1 MNILSEYTETDIT
14 PFTMAAPTTTRPPL
28 KAITCCAYNGKYWIA
43 GGSHSIQKRVIYSY
57 PEVEEILKYA
67 KIVKAYIKFLTSEI
81 ASYNNTEDADPNNN
95 IILAKKNDLISKTIY
110 YKSLVNAAKNKFNSL
125 KTLNYVTKYFR
136 VYTIHSMMISYD
148 GLKWELIED
157 NPFEWYSYIEL
168 NNLPDNI
175 SNNTDFGG
183 GCFDIIWNSKLS
195 LWIAIGARTR
205 NTIVTPNGT
214 YATSFTSNI
223 SSTSSITINIT
234 NQIGTTIATSPD
246 GLNWTSR
253 GTGGSD
259 YGYSQYSTYDV
270 YPKIA
275 WNNTLMLAV
284 AAFRTFPDITGNQ
297 FVSGAVT
304 RGNMIV
310 STDGITWKL
319 KPRSSITNLKLT
331 VRTIA
336 FNGAL
341 WVIGGRVYSGLWD
354 TSIQVSTD
362 GTNWTNTVG
371 TGSYEFYHIAWNGSI
386 WMGLAQQDN
395 NYHIFTSSTGYDWLR
410 INTIGANSTTL
421 SDNRLV
427 WDGNYWIITGLTTG
441 DGVTYKTVDGITL
454 IPIDSLNGSRTGPIA
469 TNIPLPILGGT
480 LNFPSA
486 FIVGSGSP
494 TSIIRSSDETK
505 WTSTII
511 DIRSV
516 VYLSKKQGELFS
528 IAWCGTFWIAIGEP
542 LDDYGGKTITTSING
557 AQWSFPPTYDR
568 DNNRYNPVI
577 SNGRDVIWT
586 GNLVVVVGDKIATSS
601 NGTSWI
607 TYSSPLTLCNS
618 IVWNGKNTQLTVTRF
633 EESVNGKQLVTV
645 TSTLGISVGEP
656 ITIINAT
663 EPLNSGTFLITAI
676 GTNTFTWANSIGLEY
691 TEITP
696 VYAYSSLYVVGGDGG
711 IAISIDRLVWR
722 KTKQCPLSII
732 YDIAWNGDIWIAVG
746 KGEQHSIIVSID
758 GIRWYTANPETNVF
772 NQCNAIAW
780 NKSLWV
786 AVGTGNNTI
795 ATSVDGYNWTGLGK
809 DVFTTYGNMIA
820 FNGTNWIAGGGSYYQ
835 LATSSDGI
843 NWKGYNLSLNIL
855 RAYANKTMTFP
866 YIGTASTAIK
876 TLVDQGVTKING
888 LITNTPGTVQSV
900 IEFSTDPD
908 TVAAVQA
915 AEAIRIS
922 IANATRLS
930 TKTSA
935 TKYIYQ
941 YIYWSYKTKQIYD
954 YYLTVLPGIKDLN
967 IDYSSISNF
976 AIKLSEIEGLLDY
989 FSDTNTQILSSYST
1003 ILNNNIKQAVLDKNL
1018 VSIYVIHSEYKSRL
1032 VTFYENF
1039 RNIFYGMLY
1048 EIYTKVNLFVVN
1060 DALVDGIGY
1069 NANTQKTKS
1078 SVLSDW
1084 TSTKSTFNSTY
1095 TAARTF
1101 FGTSITSLT
1110 FSDNWTSIESRFGVT
1125 QIATILLTS
1134 SSDAPNYNT
1143 NFSNFNFNST
1153 WSLYLKLLSMYATK
1167 INIIDKYYNDTKLE
1181 LIKWKTIN
1189 NFDTTTATAFSAPSN
1204 GIQTITVNNIENIQS
1219 NRVVTITDASNS
1231 SNNIDFALVLSVSG
1245 NTFTIQNS
1253 TGIAA
1258 TTQTAIVNYSDSV
1271 ISYTEVDNDFDT
1283 VKTSSISSF
1292 IGNKSITS
1300 THAFSNWNSSL
1311 IDLITSLCKFFLKS
1325 SASIYNYSDN
1335 LYRLSLR
1342 YKYSLNLLEIV
1353 RNDAVEYIETRI
1365 KFLRDK
1371 ISFFSIITRQ
1381 PYSEGS
1387 LQTIIHLLKVLDDTV
1402 YDTSLYE
1409 KLMKL
1414 SDAMII
1420 VSRIYPTYA
1429 QYIEDIDRT
1438 IIVAE
1443 NDGCRPNQ
1451 NGWGGSLEAVSTG
1464 ETGVIHINGRLN
1476 NSHIS
1481 MSPGTQPNAFVKFT
1495 MVSEIIRFG
1504 KPSSDGMQEVFF
1516 SDQTVI
1522 ASNLDPGKYITIEG
1536 ATNTSNNITNT
1547 IITGFNENKKMFSI
1561 YNFAGVEDTGQ
1572 IAYGTRST
1580 PLLEVSIVRNK
1591 NWDYTSNNTPYFLD
1605 EHEIIVSPKFI
1616 NDTKLVSG
1624 RFTMIGTTYPS
1635 INNVTRSL
1643 KSQYIRKDPITTVVP
1658 GKTPGLNG
1666 WKYFNDV
1673 YYAFQRKTDY
1683 ENIIGRSTGLITVPY
1698 SSVASSYE
1706 NNDNVY
1712 VTISGASNTNNN
1724 GTFKILKSTGTGI
1737 SISNPNFVTTH
1748 PTRKIYLLYKY
1759 LPYNSASYPTSFSF
1773 RTIADDSSDT
1783 VHGFSVGDIITRIDL
1798 GELNAYKVTY
1808 VSPIQN
1814 YFDIDLETSNY
1825 SEQLFRSQV
1834 IYYIKRA
1841 HTSNDN
1847 HGTATIAIPILA
1859 FTKPENGLQKIFVP
1873 AKFAIKEGS
1882 SITITGSKYSAN
1894 NVTATVIDVFNSMFT
1909 ISNTN
1914 GVFEYGTT
1922 TASFTNSFQIYS
1934 FMEGGMIDISRNSFQ
1949 YNQTSYSLHKLTQ
1962 LSTYKEFKY
1971 KSVRDEYGSKIKLE
1985 WDYFKNF
1992 ADVNT
1997 ISTLKNQLK
2006 TFDTLADTLK
2016 TDEDLT
2022 QTYIN
2027 SIVTN
2032 DVETIESNYLTAA
2045 TNYLNSLDVQIIS
2058 NLPSLANTVQITEFG
2073 PKSNAN
2079 LQELTV
2085 NNIGTLRAYVHSI
2098 RITGSNYSG
2107 NNGLKLVTAIIGNKI
2122 VIKNSTGTIESRPA
2136 SAATA
2141 VSGTTTLTVISFA
2154 PSSNSKQIVT
2164 VTSTTGI
2171 TVGNNITITGSTFSV
2186 NNGTYAISAI
2196 TSNTFTWDNSS
2207 GVSENRPMV
2216 GEYGDII
2223 NFASVGINYL
2233 GVEYFL
2239 EEFDY
2244 QPDTFENLVKTI
2256 RTNYDIFLT
2265 AKNSPLTAITVN
2277 KTIISCTGVS
2287 FGYVGNNLYG
2297 LQTITVDSIGP
2308 IRAGMTVIVSDASSA
2323 SNNGMHKVMYT
2334 SGNTF
2339 TVNMEG
2345 GVAAS
2350 NAANNVGNVSYVS
2363 FDVALSAA
2371 EESVNII
2378 NKIQKSWPFRWLLLY
2393 VQVYNKT
2400 YDNAEAL
2407 VSRVEKNVKRWLK
2420 MKNNAMNSPPYG
2432 IGKLSTGEGS
2442 EFIVSIP
2449 PTNTN
2454 YWKVLPYRKFTLV
2467 NESEPRYPI
2476 LNNGQV
2482 FTVSPYNP
2490 ATVNAFNDESEYQV
2504 DDVVSYSGSV
2514 YVCIK
2519 DNADYTKSGFKG
2531 VLPSN
2536 LERWKQIKYPE
2547 VLDGF
2552 QNVQEGDPENFPP
2565 FNPANYDPYT
2575 PVAKYKI
2582 GSTVSIPGD
2591 VHVYRCINDFFSN
2604 QKVKNIPPS
2613 DNSFYWKRRIY
2624 PYVKFNG
2631 EKVEADPSKFEPI
2644 IPKAGDLTVTS
2655 FAVSSNGTQV
2665 VSVTSTTGLTVGQS
2679 ITIKGPV
2686 NAANKGT
2693 YAITA
2698 IGTNTFTWA
2707 NTSGVSETQFTY
2719 KTPLYDSTKLY
2730 TKGDT
2735 VLHNGVHYYIG
2746 RVDDGQFWKDIP
2758 PPGGFTSRLV
2768 IGFSEVENGVQK
2780 VYLQHSTDGLTVGSY
2795 VRLST
2800 GIEHVLP
2807 ANRAPFVITSI
2818 NSNPPWVT
2826 RATTSGS
2833 YQYNDPY
2840 GSNPV
2845 TIYASFSVTANS
2857 IDFYLAGGRWTSFT
2871 YPLVYDTDNRIREIG
2886 SAGFTPLDLVFYA
2899 DYSSET
2905 TYYEGGE
2912 VVKYNGGL
2920 YEANIKTG
2928 NIIGVN
2934 VTNTVYWQKLR
2945 YQVVQ
2950 YDGDWVEF
2958 SPNLIPPLDANDF
2971 SEYSA
2976 SQIYLEDDIV
2986 KYNGLI
2992 YKCINDDP
3000 YGFKIKKIFPTDKTY
3015 WKKVNYPMAL
3025 VDGKFIEA
3033 DPTNALF
3040 KKLDELDFH
3049 EYENNW
3055 LYYQGDI
3062 ASYNG
3067 IVYECINVR
3076 PSNVNYPNSI
3086 SGKSPLTTTGYWEQV
3101 STSVLDYINITYY
3114 KPNNIFPWNPVT
3126 NKKYNAGTIVLW
3138 KGFLYKSQ
3146 KEISYKL
3153 VIDLNSNSDV
3163 ELLKSYNPSLNYT
3176 LWRKIDADWPE
3187 AIPKAYS
3194 DTQTYYI
3201 GAVVMINDFNEDE
3214 NILAGITSPFRI
3226 RIFSCKSLNITRP
3239 IQYKYSRYTLSDEL
3253 DTDGF
3258 NKTIAVQGTHT
3269 SYGVPRYGTSYV
3281 DPFGR
3286 LSYFAADL
3294 KRRVTHNILFP
3305 YLHAK
3310 SNANNAKNVL
3320 MSYSSTENGLS
3331 VFLIGYTG
3339 FDLNAAIE
3347 LVKLSDFEGFNIT
3360 DPWGLKPQEFVD
3372 ERHYDNFVN
3381 RMDRAIQSF
3390 NETEPLSISQV
3401 QYHVY
3406 ANLIDYMRNLKKDII
3421 TFQSNKNDKKTQ
3433 YFNLPGIQKQISDNP
3448 YPFMNVVA
3456 LARNPPVRCFT
3467 DLGVGDEEEIRYDV
3481 RSGRSHQDVLDQY
3494 YERKAVVEE
3503 NDSNMN
3509 KTLCLIKW
3517 LVNYDIYFHYKPF
3530 STEAGTEF
3538 HLPIDYY
3545 RTSKKAL
3552 NRVVDFYIDS
3562 SKYIHIGLFIIDGF
3576 EHQYFGLGGKY
3587 GYFTNAED
3595 DDSVAGLINS
3605 AMKESLKPP
3614 EYTLPGSQA
3623 QRDLLVLT
3631 YESKNPFV
3639 NALSI
3644 VAKALVGIC
3653 AAAFQSGDMLSGM
3666 TGAIQFVGNWAL
3678 TGKPDG
3684 EITENTPGGAE
3695 FLRISNSLPSITW
3708 PQFNER
3714 ATSIIA
3720 VKQQVAAYKQN
3731 KARLQRAGGT
3741 TEIPADLESKL
3752 PEFLTTLGAIL
3763 LFYDICIDE
3772 LPQIIGSSG
3781 FKVQT
3786 NSAIR
3791 TYAIPQS
3798 PEKPTQLPYN
3808 LKKPVE
3814 PTSRDLYIKS
3824 LFAEKHRVQLQYD
3837 EAKRLLAQ
3845 VQLKKTALLNKKLK
3859 LNVPNPAAVTV
3870 PDQIIQTRNN
3880 VLAQVETLDTAP
3892 RQRPKSYTIKNL
3904 DAATLTRFTPA
3915 NQKFI
3920 NGNSSG
3926 WQGNPKPSVTVSTKP
3941 QTSPLT
3947 SNVEPIILNQAEI
3960 DKAKR
3965 LKNNVEAA
3973 QIKAKAELAEIDV
3986 KVEIATNK
3994 INGLA
3999 PELET
4004 FEKNIDELMKKIK
4017 IEITEENFRLKS
4029 FRDEMIRYTQLDAD
4043 LSNQRLTELAD
4054 YQIKRLKIITAQNE
4068 VERKVAYD
4076 RAEAQRVRYTQ
4087 ATVSYENNKLVLTEK
4102 RATLVKKV
4110 LDDDVYS
4117 IILRRGMPPALTAQ
4131 YLNITDNLSTT
4142 VLNPISNVYKNIVG
4156 KVKNNIVTTTVLE
4169 NYKKFKP
4176 TVMKLT
4182 KSVKPPI
4189 SKMLKI
4195 GGPLLEIAGI
4205 GLTAYQMGA
4214 FSGSERLDDDYTDPF
4229 GEIASMFIEGVAA
4242 GIKQID
4248 PNAGV

>member
-1 MNILSEYTETDIT
+1 MNILSEYTESDII
-14 PFTMAAPTTTRPPL
+14 PFAMSGPVNTQTPL
-28 KAITCCAYNGKYWIA
+28 KSIQSCAYNGKYWIA
-43 GGSHSIQKRVIYSY
+43 VGEPTVQSRAIYSY

-67 KIVKAYIKFLTSEI
+67 KVVKAYIKCLTSEI
-81 ASYNNTEDADPNNN
+81 ATYTNLIAGGWYSNSEDQLRYTNET
-95 IILAKKNDLISKTIY
+95 IQHKKNDVISKNIY
-110 YKSLVNAAKNKFNSL
+110 YKSLLNAAKNKFTSL
-125 KTLNYVTKYFR
+125 KSLNYVTKEYR
-136 VYTIHSMMISYD
+136 IYTVHSMMISYD
-148 GLKWELIED
+148 GLTWQLIED
-157 NPFEWYSYIEL
+157 NPFEFYQYVQT
-168 NNLPDNI
+168 NT
-175 SNNTDFGG
+175 SNAGG
-183 GCFDIIWNSKLS
+183 DWGLCYEIAWNSKLS
-195 LWIAIGARTR
+195 LWIALGGDGSFGMLTPGGSVYS
-205 NTIVTPNGT
+205 NTIT
-214 YATSFTSNI
+214 TSFSGDIGSSNFVTVTKSTLSTTS
-223 SSTSSITINIT
+223 
-234 NQIGTTIATSPD
+234 IATSPD

-253 GTGGSD
+253 GNGRDVFGRLRSPLS
-259 YGYSQYSTYDV
+259 YV

-275 WNNTLMLAV
+275 CNDTLILASGS
-284 AAFRTFPDITGNQ
+284 FTGAYTGSDNL
-297 FVSGAVT
+297 
-304 RGNMIV
+304 IV
-310 STDGITWKL
+310 STDGITWTL
-319 KPRSSITNLKLT
+319 KPRSSTTNLRLT

-341 WVIGGRVYSGLWD
+341 WIIGGTISGGLWN

-362 GTNWTNTVG
+362 ATNWTDTAG
-371 TGSYEFYHIAWNGSI
+371 TGGYDFYHIAWNGSI
-386 WMGLAQQDN
+386 WMGLAYDN
-395 NYHIFTSSTGYDWLR
+395 NQYHIFTSSTGYDWLR
-410 INTIGANSTTL
+410 VNSIGNDSSTL
-421 SDNRLV
+421 SDNKLI

-454 IPIDSLNGSRTGPIA
+454 IPIDSLNGRRTGSIA

-494 TSIIRSSDETK
+494 TSIIRSSDEIK

-511 DIRSV
+511 DIRST
-516 VYLSKKQGELFS
+516 VYLTKQQGELFN

-542 LDDYGGKTITTSING
+542 LDQYGGKTITTSTNG
-557 AQWSFPPTYDR
+557 AQWSFPPTYDP

-618 IVWNGKNTQLTVTRF
+618 IVWNGKNTQLTVTKF

-645 TSTLGISVGEP
+645 TSTLGISVGQP

-711 IAISIDRLVWR
+711 IAVSIDRLVWR

-772 NQCNAIAW
+772 NECKSVAW

-809 DVFTTYGNMIA
+809 DVFTTYGSMIA

-908 TVAAVQA
+908 TVAAIQA

-1048 EIYTKVNLFVVN
+1048 EIYTKVNVFVVN
-1060 DALVDGIGY
+1060 EALVDGIGY
-1069 NANTQKTKS
+1069 TASTQKTKS

-1084 TSTKSTFNSTY
+1084 TSAKSTFNSTY

-1110 FSDNWTSIESRFGVT
+1110 FSDSWTSIESRFGVT

-1134 SSDAPNYNT
+1134 SSDAPDYNT

-1153 WSLYLKLLSMYATK
+1153 WSLYLKLSSMYATR

-1231 SNNIDFALVLSVSG
+1231 PNNIDFALVLSVSG

-1253 TGIAA
+1253 TGVAA

-1283 VKTSSISSF
+1283 VKTTSISSF
-1292 IGNKSITS
+1292 VGNKSITS

-1371 ISFFSIITRQ
+1371 ITFFSIITRQ
-1381 PYSEGS
+1381 PYSEGT
-1387 LQTIIHLLKVLDDTV
+1387 LQTITHLLKILNDTV

-1420 VSRIYPTYA
+1420 ISRIYPTYA

-1451 NGWGGSLEAVSTG
+1451 NGWGGSLEAESIG
-1464 ETGVIHINGRLN
+1464 ENGIIRILN
-1476 NSHIS
+1476 GGGYQDPDPQQNTTI
-1481 MSPGTQPNAFVKFT
+1481 TFT
-1495 MVSEIIRFG
+1495 MVSQIIGFG
-1504 KPSSDGMQEVFF
+1504 KPSSEGMQEVFF
-1516 SDQTVI
+1516 TDQTAI
-1522 ASNLDPGKYITIEG
+1522 ASNLDPGKYITIKG
-1536 ATNTSNNITNT
+1536 ATNSSNNITNT
-1547 IITGFNENKKMFSI
+1547 IITGFNQNRKMFSI
-1561 YNFAGVEDTGQ
+1561 YNFAGVEAINQ

-1580 PLLEVSIVRNK
+1580 RVTAIERVREGSSFTGDF
-1591 NWDYTSNNTPYFLD
+1591 DYKVPS
-1605 EHEIIVSPKFI
+1605 KFI
-1616 NDTKLVSG
+1616 NDTTLIHPSVTKTIVITDAQYAPNNGTFNVKLA
-1624 RFTMIGTTYPS
+1624 
-1635 INNVTRSL
+1635 
-1643 KSQYIRKDPITTVVP
+1643 YIRKDPITTVVP

-1683 ENIIGRSTGLITVPY
+1683 ENILGRNTGLITIPY
-1698 SSVASSYE
+1698 NSFASSYE
-1706 NNDNVY
+1706 NNDSGY

-1724 GTFKILKSTGTGI
+1724 GTFKILKSNGTNI

-1748 PTRKIYLLYKY
+1748 PTRRVKIYEAGTPGY
-1759 LPYNSASYPTSFSF
+1759 LNPLRFQVIIQ
-1773 RTIADDSSDT
+1773 TIADDST
-1783 VHGFSVGDIITRIDL
+1783 VIAHGFSVDDIITHIDQ
-1798 GELNAYKVTY
+1798 GDVNGYKVTY
-1808 VSPIQN
+1808 VSATN
-1814 YFDIDLETSNY
+1814 NSFDI
-1825 SEQLFRSQV
+1825 QLDTLD
-1834 IYYIKRA
+1834 YYDRLFKTNSIHSIKRA

-1971 KSVRDEYGSKIKLE
+1971 KNVRDDYGSKIKLE

-1997 ISTLKNQLK
+1997 ISTLKNELK

-2016 TDEDLT
+2016 ADEDFT

-2027 SIVTN
+2027 SFVTN
-2032 DVETIESNYLTAA
+2032 DDEAIESKYLIAA

-2058 NLPSLANTVQITEFG
+2058 NLPSLAKTVQITEFG
-2073 PKSNAN
+2073 LKSNTN
-2079 LQELTV
+2079 LQVLTV
-2085 NNIGTLRAYVHSI
+2085 NNIGTIKPYVDNI

-2107 NNGLKLVTAIIGNKI
+2107 NNGVKLVTAVIGNDKI
-2122 VIKNSTGTIESRPA
+2122 VIKNSTGTIETRPA

-2223 NFASVGINYL
+2223 NFADA
-2233 GVEYFL
+2233 YFAYPQTNGDFL
-2239 EEFDY
+2239 Y
-2244 QPDTFENLVKTI
+2244 PSDTFENMVKTI

-2265 AKNSPLTAITVN
+2265 TKNSPLTAITVN
-2277 KTIISCTGVS
+2277 KTIISFSNITTVLDDEHP
-2287 FGYVGNNLYG
+2287 FYGYYYG
-2297 LQTITVDSIGP
+2297 PVQTITVDSVAP
-2308 IRAGMTVIVSDASSA
+2308 IIVGMVVSISGASSA
-2323 SNNGMHKVMYT
+2323 GNNGIYRVIYVTDTTIKI
-2334 SGNTF
+2334 F
-2339 TVNMEG
+2339 TNS

-2350 NAANNVGNVSYVS
+2350 NTANNVGTLSYNSLDVS
-2363 FDVALSAA
+2363 LTTA
-2371 EESVNII
+2371 EASRNII
-2378 NKIQKSWPFRWLLLY
+2378 NKIQETDALKFIMASIPC
-2393 VQVYNKT
+2393 YNKT
-2400 YDNAEAL
+2400 YNNAEGL
-2407 VSRVEKNVKRWLK
+2407 VSRVEKNIKRWLK

-2467 NESEPRYPI
+2467 NESEPRYPT

-2490 ATVNAFNDESEYQV
+2490 ATVNAFNQESEYQV

-2565 FNPANYDPYT
+2565 FNPSNYDPYT

-2591 VHVYRCINDFFSN
+2591 VHVYRCINDFFGN

-2613 DNSFYWKRRIY
+2613 DNSFYWKRRTY

-2631 EKVEADPSKFEPI
+2631 ENVEADPSKFEPL

-2730 TKGDT
+2730 TKGDS
-2735 VLHNGVHYYIG
+2735 VLHNGVHYYV

-2780 VYLQHSTDGLTVGSY
+2780 VYLQHSTDGLSVGSY
-2795 VRLST
+2795 VKLST

-2818 NSNPPWVT
+2818 NSNPPWIT
-2826 RATTSGS
+2826 RATTSGA
-2833 YQYNDPY
+2833 YQYNDPNI
-2840 GSNPV
+2840 NPL
-2845 TIYASFSVTANS
+2845 TIYANFSTTANS
-2857 IDFYLAGGRWTSFT
+2857 IDFYLAGGRWNSFT
-2871 YPLVYDTDNRIREIG
+2871 YPLVYDTNNRIREIG
-2886 SAGFTPLDLVFYA
+2886 SAGLTTPLDLIFYA
-2899 DYSSET
+2899 DYSSEK

-2920 YEANIKTG
+2920 YEASIKTG
-2928 NIIGVN
+2928 NIIGIN

-2976 SQIYLEDDIV
+2976 SEIYLEDDIV

-2992 YKCINDDP
+2992 YACINDDP

-3015 WKKVNYPMAL
+3015 WKKINYPMAL

-3033 DPTNALF
+3033 NPNDELF

-3153 VIDLNSNSDV
+3153 VIDLNVDSDV

-3187 AIPKAYS
+3187 AIPKVYS

-3226 RIFSCKSLNITRP
+3226 RIFTCKSLNITRP
-3239 IQYKYSRYTLSDEL
+3239 IEYKYTRYMLSDQL

-3258 NKTIAVQGTHT
+3258 NKTIAIQGTHT

-3310 SNANNAKNVL
+3310 SNARNAKNVL
-3320 MSYSSTENGLS
+3320 KIPQIGDFKFIVDDYQGFEWFYFS
-3331 VFLIGYTG
+3331 VATYEG
-3339 FDLNAAIE
+3339 FDFRFQPFQPLHTQ
-3347 LVKLSDFEGFNIT
+3347 D
-3360 DPWGLKPQEFVD
+3360 
-3372 ERHYDNFVN
+3372 RYDYLVN
-3381 RMDRAIQSF
+3381 RLDTAIQSF
-3390 NETEPLSISQV
+3390 NDTEPLSISQV

-3421 TFQSNKNDKKTQ
+3421 TFQANKNDKKTQ
-3433 YFNLPGIQKQISDNP
+3433 YFNLPGIQKEISDDP

-3456 LARNPPVRCFT
+3456 LAKNPPVRCFR
-3467 DLGVGDEEEIRYDV
+3467 DLGVGDEEEIRYSV

-3545 RTSKKAL
+3545 LLPNKKITEYTL
-3552 NRVVDFYIDS
+3552 DVGPP
-3562 SKYIHIGLFIIDGF
+3562 YIHIGLFIIDGF
-3576 EHQYFGLGGKY
+3576 EHEYFGLGGKY
-3587 GYFTNAED
+3587 GYFTNADD

-3666 TGAIQFVGNWAL
+3666 TGAIQFIGNWAL

-3845 VQLKKTALLNKKLK
+3845 VQLKKTALLNRK
-3859 LNVPNPAAVTV
+3859 LNVPNPAAVTI
-3870 PDQIIQTRNN
+3870 PEQTIQVRNN
-3880 VLAQVETLDTAP
+3880 VLAQVQTLDTAP
-3892 RQRPKSYTIKNL
+3892 QKISRYKIAEL
-3904 DAATLTRFTPA
+3904 DAAAKARLSATAVYT
-3915 NQKFI
+3915 
-3920 NGNSSG
+3920 NGSITG
-3926 WQGNPKPSVTVSTKP
+3926 WQGLPKPSVTVNTKP

-3960 DKAKR
+3960 DKAKS
-3965 LKNNVEAA
+3965 LKRNVEAA

-4054 YQIKRLKIITAQNE
+4054 YQIKRLKVITAQNE

-4087 ATVSYENNKLVLTEK
+4087 ATVSYENNKVVLTEK

-4131 YLNITDNLSTT
+4131 YLNITDSLSTA
-4142 VLNPISNVYKNIVG
+4142 VLTPISNVYKNIVG

-4169 NYKKFKP
+4169 NYKKIKP

-4214 FSGSERLDDDYTDPF
+4214 FDQSERLDDDYTNPF
-4229 GEIASMFIEGVAA
+4229 GEIASMFVEGVAN

-4248 PNAGV
+4248 PYAGV

>member
-1 MNILSEYTETDIT
+1 MNILSEYTESDII
-14 PFTMAAPTTTRPPL
+14 PFAMSGPVNTQAPL
-28 KAITCCAYNGKYWIA
+28 KNIQSCAYNGKYWIA
-43 GGSHSIQKRVIYSY
+43 VGEPTVQSRAIYSY
-57 PEVEEILKYA
+57 PEVEEILTYA
-67 KIVKAYIKFLTSEI
+67 KVVKAYIKCLTSEI
-81 ASYNNTEDADPNNN
+81 GTYTNLIAGGLYSDNPDQLRYTNET
-95 IILAKKNDLISKTIY
+95 IQGKKNDVISKNIY
-110 YKSLVNAAKNKFNSL
+110 YKSLLNAAKNKFTSL
-125 KTLNYVTKYFR
+125 KSLNYVTKEYR
-136 VYTIHSMMISYD
+136 IYTVHSMMISYD
-148 GLKWELIED
+148 GLAWQLIED
-157 NPFEWYSYIEL
+157 NPFEFYQYLHTGSTTSI
-168 NNLPDNI
+168 
-175 SNNTDFGG
+175 NTGM
-183 GCFDIIWNSKLS
+183 CYEIAWNSKLS
-195 LWIAIGARTR
+195 LWIALGGDGSFGMLTPSG
-205 NTIVTPNGT
+205 IVYSNIV
-214 YATSFTSNI
+214 TSFTSNI
-223 SSTSSITINIT
+223 GSSSAHRVTVSKTSLS
-234 NQIGTTIATSPD
+234 TTSIATSPD

-253 GTGGSD
+253 GNGDDVFGRLRTPSS
-259 YGYSQYSTYDV
+259 YV

-275 WNNTLMLAV
+275 CNDTLILASGTFIGAYTGTNNL
-284 AAFRTFPDITGNQ
+284 
-297 FVSGAVT
+297 
-304 RGNMIV
+304 IV
-310 STDGITWKL
+310 STDGITWTVQRRL
-319 KPRSSITNLKLT
+319 FTSLKLI

-341 WVIGGRVYSGLWD
+341 WIIGGDFAYSPTFGN

-362 GTNWTNTVG
+362 GRNWTDTAG
-371 TGSYEFYHIAWNGSI
+371 TGAYNFYHIAWNGSI
-386 WMGLAQQDN
+386 WMGLAFLDN
-395 NYHIFTSSTGYDWLR
+395 QYHIFTSSTGYDWLR
-410 INTIGANSTTL
+410 VNSIGNDSSTL
-421 SDNRLV
+421 SDNKLV

-454 IPIDSLNGSRTGPIA
+454 IPIDNLNGRRTGSIA

-494 TSIIRSSDETK
+494 TSIIRSSDELK

-511 DIRSV
+511 DIRST
-516 VYLSKKQGELFS
+516 VYLTKQQGELFN

-542 LDDYGGKTITTSING
+542 LDQYGGKTITTSTNG

-568 DNNRYNPVI
+568 NNDRYNSVI

-586 GNLVVVVGDKIATSS
+586 GNLAVIVGDKIATSS

-618 IVWNGKNTQLTVTRF
+618 IVWNGKNTQLTVTKF

-645 TSTLGISVGEP
+645 TSTLGISVGQP

-711 IAISIDRLVWR
+711 IAVSIDRLVWR

-772 NQCNAIAW
+772 NECKSVAW

-809 DVFTTYGNMIA
+809 DVFTTYGSMIA

-1048 EIYTKVNLFVVN
+1048 EIYTKINPFVVN
-1060 DALVDGIGY
+1060 EALVDAIGY
-1069 NANTQKTKS
+1069 TANTQKTKS

-1084 TSTKSTFNSTY
+1084 TSAKSTFNSTY

-1110 FSDNWTSIESRFGVT
+1110 FSDSWTSIESRFGVT

-1134 SSDAPNYNT
+1134 SSDAPDYNT

-1153 WSLYLKLLSMYATK
+1153 WSLYLKLSSMYATR

-1231 SNNIDFALVLSVSG
+1231 LNNIDFALVLSVSG

-1253 TGIAA
+1253 TGVAA

-1283 VKTSSISSF
+1283 VKTTSISSF
-1292 IGNKSITS
+1292 VGNKSITS

-1325 SASIYNYSDN
+1325 SASIYNYADN

-1381 PYSEGS
+1381 PYSEGT
-1387 LQTIIHLLKVLDDTV
+1387 LQTITHLLKILDDTV

-1420 VSRIYPTYA
+1420 ISRIYPTYA

-1464 ETGVIHINGRLN
+1464 ETGVIIINQLLN

-1481 MSPGTQPNAFVKFT
+1481 MYPGTQPNAIIKST
-1495 MVSEIIRFG
+1495 ILSQIIRFG
-1504 KPSSDGMQEVFF
+1504 KPSSEGMQEVFF
-1516 SDQTVI
+1516 SDQIVI
-1522 ASNLDPGKYITIEG
+1522 PSNFDPGKYITIEG
-1536 ATNTSNNITNT
+1536 ATNSSNNITNT
-1547 IITGFNENKKMFSI
+1547 IITGFNQNKKMFSI
-1561 YNFAGVEDTGQ
+1561 YNFAGVENTGQ
-1572 IAYGTRST
+1572 TAYGTRST
-1580 PLLEVSIVRNK
+1580 PLLSVFPIRNK
-1591 NWDYTSNNTPYFLD
+1591 NWDYTSNTPYYLN
-1605 EHEIIVSPKFI
+1605 EHEILVSAKFI
-1616 NDTKLVSG
+1616 NDTTLISG

-1635 INNVTRSL
+1635 INNATLSL

-1683 ENIIGRSTGLITVPY
+1683 ENILGRSTGLITIPY
-1698 SSVASSYE
+1698 SSLASSYE

-1712 VTISGASNTNNN
+1712 VSISGASNTNNN
-1724 GTFKILKSTGTGI
+1724 GTFKILKSASTSI

-1748 PTRKIYLLYKY
+1748 PTRRVKVFDVSNIYWEN
-1759 LPYNSASYPTSFSF
+1759 PPFISPGI
-1773 RTIADDSSDT
+1773 RTIADDSTDT
-1783 VHGFSVGDIITRIDL
+1783 VHGFSVGDIITRIDQ
-1798 GELNAYKVTY
+1798 GEENGYKINY
-1808 VSPIQN
+1808 VSSNNN
-1814 YFDIDLETSNY
+1814 YFDIELDPSDYNRRMFKSN
-1825 SEQLFRSQV
+1825 SIFS
-1834 IYYIKRA
+1834 IKRA

-1873 AKFAIKEGS
+1873 VKFAMREGS
-1882 SITITGSKYSAN
+1882 SITITGAKYSAN
-1894 NVTATVIDVFNSMFT
+1894 NVTATVIDVFNSIIT

-1922 TASFTNSFQIYS
+1922 TASFLNSFQIYS
-1934 FMEGGMIDISRNSFQ
+1934 FMEGGMIDISRNLFQ
-1949 YNQTSYSLHKLTQ
+1949 YNQTSFSLHKLTQ

-1971 KSVRDEYGSKIKLE
+1971 KSVRDDYGSKIKLE

-1997 ISTLKNQLK
+1997 ISTLKNELK

-2016 TDEDLT
+2016 ADEDFT

-2027 SIVTN
+2027 SFVTN
-2032 DVETIESNYLTAA
+2032 DVETIESKYLTAA

-2073 PKSNAN
+2073 LKSNTN
-2079 LQELTV
+2079 LQVLTV
-2085 NNIGTLRAYVHSI
+2085 NNIGTIRPYVHNI

-2107 NNGLKLVTAIIGNKI
+2107 NNGLKLVTAVIGNDKI
-2122 VIKNSTGTIESRPA
+2122 VIKNSTGTIETRPA
-2136 SAATA
+2136 SAATG

-2207 GVSENRPMV
+2207 GVSENRPV
-2216 GEYGDII
+2216 IGEYGDII
-2223 NFASVGINYL
+2223 NFANATLDYP
-2233 GVEYFL
+2233 YFF
-2239 EEFDY
+2239 EEFGY
-2244 QPDTFENLVKTI
+2244 EADTLENLVKTI
-2256 RTNYDIFLT
+2256 RTNYDIFLIT
-2265 AKNSPLTAITVN
+2265 KNSPLTAITVN

-2287 FGYVGNNLYG
+2287 FGYVGDNLYG

-2308 IRAGMTVIVSDASSA
+2308 IRAGMTVIVSGASSA
-2323 SNNGMHKVMYT
+2323 SNNGTHKVMYT

-2350 NAANNVGNVSYVS
+2350 NTANNVGNVSYNSLDVS
-2363 FDVALSAA
+2363 LTTA
-2371 EESVNII
+2371 EDSINII
-2378 NKIQKSWPFRWLLLY
+2378 NKIQKTWPFRMLLLY
-2393 VQVYNKT
+2393 IQIYNKT
-2400 YDNAEAL
+2400 YENAEGF
-2407 VSRVEKNVKRWLK
+2407 VSRIEKNIKRWLK

-2432 IGKLSTGEGS
+2432 IGKLSTGEGR

-2490 ATVNAFNDESEYQV
+2490 TTVNAFNQEAEYQV

-2591 VHVYRCINDFFSN
+2591 IHVYRCINDFFSN

-2613 DNSFYWKRRIY
+2613 DNSFYWKRRTY

-2631 EKVEADPSKFEPI
+2631 ENVEADPSKFEPL

-2665 VSVTSTTGLTVGQS
+2665 VSVTSTTGLTIGQS

-2707 NTSGVSETQFTY
+2707 NTSGVSQTQFTY

-2730 TKGDT
+2730 TKGDS
-2735 VLHNGVHYYIG
+2735 VLHNGVHYYVS
-2746 RVDDGQFWKDIP
+2746 VDDGQFWKDIP
-2758 PPGGFTSRLV
+2758 PPGGITSRLI

-2780 VYLQHSTDGLTVGSY
+2780 VYLQHSTDGLSVGSY
-2795 VRLST
+2795 VRLGT
-2800 GIEHVLP
+2800 GIQHVLP

-2826 RATTSGS
+2826 RATTSGA
-2833 YQYNDPY
+2833 YQYNDPN
-2840 GSNPV
+2840 SNAV
-2845 TIYASFSVTANS
+2845 TIYANFSATANS
-2857 IDFYLAGGRWTSFT
+2857 LDFYLAGGRWTSFT
-2871 YPLVYDTDNRIREIG
+2871 YPLVYDTNNRIREIG
-2886 SAGFTPLDLVFYA
+2886 SAGLTPLDLVFYA
-2899 DYSSET
+2899 DYSSEK

-2920 YEANIKTG
+2920 YEASIKTG

-2976 SQIYLEDDIV
+2976 SEIYLEDDIV

-2992 YKCINDDP
+2992 YACINDDP

-3015 WKKVNYPMAL
+3015 WKKINYPMAL

-3033 DPTNALF
+3033 NPNDALF

-3153 VIDLNSNSDV
+3153 VIDLNVNSDV
-3163 ELLKSYNPSLNYT
+3163 ELLKSYNPSLNYA

-3194 DTQTYYI
+3194 NTQTYYI
-3201 GAVVMINDFNEDE
+3201 GAVVMINDFNEYE
-3214 NILAGITSPFRI
+3214 NILASITSPFRI
-3226 RIFSCKSLNITRP
+3226 RIFTCKSLNITRP
-3239 IQYKYSRYTLSDEL
+3239 IEYKYTRYILSDQL
-3253 DTDGF
+3253 DSDGF
-3258 NKTIAVQGTHT
+3258 NKTIAIQGTHT

-3310 SNANNAKNVL
+3310 SNAKNAKNYLAFAPINLYDL
-3320 MSYSSTENGLS
+3320 MFLENP
-3331 VFLIGYTG
+3331 II
-3339 FDLNAAIE
+3339 AIE
-3347 LVKLSDFEGFNIT
+3347 TFNVAEYNYFRIT
-3360 DPWGLKPQEFVD
+3360 DQPYTPEYVQD
-3372 ERHYDNFVN
+3372 RYDYFEN
-3381 RMDRAIQSF
+3381 RLDTVIQSF
-3390 NETEPLSISQV
+3390 NDTEPLSISQV

-3421 TFQSNKNDKKTQ
+3421 TFQANKNDKKTQ
-3433 YFNLPGIQKQISDNP
+3433 YFNLPGIQKEISDDP

-3456 LARNPPVRCFT
+3456 LARNPPVRCFR
-3467 DLGVGDEEEIRYDV
+3467 DLGVGDEEEIRYSV

-3509 KTLCLIKW
+3509 KTLCLMKW
-3517 LVNYDIYFHYKPF
+3517 LVNYDIFFHYKPY
-3530 STEAGTEF
+3530 STESGTEF

-3545 RTSKKAL
+3545 LRSKRTL
-3552 NRVVDFYIDS
+3552 NSVVDFYIDS
-3562 SKYIHIGLFIIDGF
+3562 SNYIHIGLFIIDGK
-3576 EHQYFGLGGKY
+3576 EHQYFNIGGKN
-3587 GYFTNAED
+3587 GYFTNADD

-3666 TGAIQFVGNWAL
+3666 TGAIQFIGNWAL

-3684 EITENTPGGAE
+3684 VITENTPGGAE
-3695 FLRISNSLPSITW
+3695 FLRISDSLPSITW

-3786 NSAIR
+3786 NSSIR

-3845 VQLKKTALLNKKLK
+3845 IQLKRNALLDKKLK
-3859 LNVPNPAAVTV
+3859 VRNPAAVTI
-3870 PDQIIQTRNN
+3870 PDQIIGVRNN
-3880 VLAQVETLDTAP
+3880 VLAQVQTLDTAP
-3892 RQRPKSYTIKNL
+3892 QQKPKTYTVPGL
-3904 DAATLTRFTPA
+3904 DPAARARLSTTAVYTP
-3915 NQKFI
+3915 
-3920 NGNSSG
+3920 GSTTG
-3926 WQGNPKPSVTVSTKP
+3926 WQGIPKPSVTVKTKP

-3947 SNVEPIILNQAEI
+3947 SNVQPEIINQPEI
-3960 DKAKR
+3960 DNAKR
-3965 LKNNVEAA
+3965 LQRNVEAA

-4054 YQIKRLKIITAQNE
+4054 YQIKRLKVITAQNE

-4087 ATVSYENNKLVLTEK
+4087 ASVSYENNKVVLTEK

-4214 FSGSERLDDDYTDPF
+4214 FDQSERLDDDYTDPF
-4229 GEIASMFIEGVAA
+4229 GQIASMFVEGVAD